1 MKDYQERNYPSLQ
14 PTLTYIVYIKILW
27 ADDIYAYYVSYFEK
41 DFAQTEERGK
51 REISHWN
58 DPVLNTVLI
67 DCWGL
72 KKSASWKYRYTRPPA
87 QTTHIDVTKI
97 HIQLPAYVYIYIYI
111 YFGLGKHTYTIF
123 RQIYI
128 YIHSMLFS
136 KSHLCVESLVQFSS
150 VQYPGHLHMLYIG

>member
-1 MKDYQERNYPSLQ
+1 MIWNMKDYQERNYPSLQ
-14 PTLTYIVYIKILW
+14 PTLTYIVYIKIPW

-72 KKSASWKYRYTRPPA
+72 KKSANWKCRYTRPPA

-97 HIQLPAYVYIYIYI
+97 HIQLPAYVYIYIYLFWFRKTYI
-111 YFGLGKHTYTIF
+111 YNFQTN
-123 RQIYI
+123 IYI
-128 YIHSMLFS
+128 VCYFRKVIYVWNRWYNLA
-136 KSHLCVESLVQFSS
+136 QFNIQ
-150 VQYPGHLHMLYIG
+150 VTFICCI